1 MDFIFLKKIRVIIS
15 IVFILS
21 ISIIFIDISFSI
33 QSIFSQYPLYLQFI
47 PSLLK
52 FLSIA
57 SITTVGFII
66 VIFLSLFFG
75 RVYCSSI
82 CPLGIF
88 QDIIIFLKNKF
99 RLNKFLYT
107 KSFTKTRYSFLIIA
121 FLTLLFGTSIG
132 LNLLDPY
139 SNFGRILTNIVR
151 PIIIG
156 TNNIIAFTLESF
168 NLYAISPMEF
178 KGISIFALLFSIF
191 IFGLVLLLSFKF
203 GRLYCNTICP
213 VGTFLGLLSKISF
226 FKIGIIKDNC
236 IKCGECEVAC
246 KSNCIDSSNEIIDFS
261 RCVGCFNCFEVCP
274 SIGISYLPRY
284 SKPKIVNI
292 NSDKRYFIKSLAIL
306 TIGSERLLKA
316 QQKIEIYKDSTKP
329 VLRKFPVS
337 PPGSV
342 SISNFTE
349 NCTACHLC
357 VSSCPTQV
365 LQPSFLEYGLLGIM
379 QPLMD
384 FKTGYCNYDCVIC
397 LQVCP
402 SGAILPQNILEKQL
416 IQLGKSKLIKENCV
430 VYTEKTDCGACAE
443 HCPTKAV
450 KMVLDTEI
458 NKKAPFI
465 TDDICIGCGACEFAC
480 PTKPYKS
487 IYVES
492 NYTHAVAKLPKQ
504 ENIEQKVDYKEEF
517 PF

>member
-1 MDFIFLKKIRVIIS
+1 
-15 IVFILS
+15 
-21 ISIIFIDISFSI
+21 
-33 QSIFSQYPLYLQFI
+33 
-47 PSLLK
+47 
-52 FLSIA
+52 
-57 SITTVGFII
+57 
-66 VIFLSLFFG
+66 
-75 RVYCSSI
+75 
-82 CPLGIF
+82 
-88 QDIIIFLKNKF
+88 
-99 RLNKFLYT
+99 
-107 KSFTKTRYSFLIIA
+107 
-121 FLTLLFGTSIG
+121 
-132 LNLLDPY
+132 
-139 SNFGRILTNIVR
+139 
-151 PIIIG
+151 
-156 TNNIIAFTLESF
+156 
-168 NLYAISPMEF
+168 
-178 KGISIFALLFSIF
+178 
-191 IFGLVLLLSFKF
+191 
-203 GRLYCNTICP
+203 
-213 VGTFLGLLSKISF
+213 
-226 FKIGIIKDNC
+226 
-236 IKCGECEVAC
+236 
-246 KSNCIDSSNEIIDFS
+246 
-261 RCVGCFNCFEVCP
+261 VGCFNCFEVCP

-357 VSSCPTQV
+357 FSSCPSQV

-492 NYTHAVAKLPKQ
+492 NFTHAVAKLPKQ